1 MIHTFEA
8 PELLV
13 EIIIIY
19 CTEKKI
25 LLSTDSITSIINS
38 SGPTTQRLRRYIDDD
53 KIVFAAAH
61 GVEQQSDYESSDK
74 SPLRSVFF
82 IHLKYNICVKDSYI
96 EYTYIY
102 VYICMRDYAIG
113 PR

>member
-1 MIHTFEA
+1 M
-8 PELLV
+8 
-13 EIIIIY
+13 
-19 CTEKKI
+19 
-25 LLSTDSITSIINS
+25 STDSITSIINS

-82 IHLKYNICVKDSYI
+82 YTFKIQYMCEGFVHRIHLYI
-96 EYTYIY
+96 R
-102 VYICMRDYAIG
+102 VHLYAG
-113 PR
+113 LRNRSTLA